1 MISSYAPGNFPSMQA
16 QLTALRPELVGFAY
30 RMLGSPSE
38 AEDAAQETLLRAWK
52 HGGDYDPS
60 RGTLRTWV
68 YRIATN
74 VCLDMLRSARRRA
87 RAIDFESSAAPG
99 GELGVP
105 LPESTW
111 VLPIL
116 DRSM

>member
-1 MISSYAPGNFPSMQA
+1 MEA
-16 QLTALRPELVGFAY
+16 QLTAMRGELVGFAY
-30 RMLGSPSE
+30 RMLGSPYE

-52 HGGDYDPS
+52 HGGDYDPA
-60 RGTLRTWV
+60 RGSVRTWV

-87 RAIDFESSAAPG
+87 LAVDFEASMV
-99 GELGVP
+99 LGAP

-111 VLPIL
+111 VFPIL
-116 DRSM
+116 DTSLDPADV